1 MYRWM
6 KKASLAVGAAAML
19 LVLFAA
25 SVVPGAA
32 GVATIEASTAN
43 QVEFVDGS
51 NANDAPA
58 RRRGRGNDRKERVS
72 RSSDTSNDDGGFGF
86 SGRRYRGD

>member
-6 KKASLAVGAAAML
+6 KKASLALGAAAML

-25 SVVPGAA
+25 SVVPGFSSMT
-32 GVATIEASTAN
+32 TIEASTAN
-43 QVEFVDGS
+43 QVEFVDDS

-58 RRRGRGNDRKERVS
+58 RRSGDRKDRVS
-72 RSSDTSNDDGGFGF
+72 GTWDTSDDGDSGFNL